1 MTDIAQAQ
9 NDLRILEARM
19 ARELNDLMRKHDVV
33 IEECTVDL
41 LDVTTLDDDRPK
53 YTARVLLR
61 AYIR

>member
-19 ARELNDLMRKHDVV
+19 GQELNDLMQKHDVV